1 MASRQ
6 IRTAV
11 NYGLL
16 LLVPALALAAAGAHA
31 ASCGDAQPDS
41 LQISWTTPCQDGSWD
56 HAREGGC
63 RLWAW
68 RPAPE
73 DTATWSGAC
82 RSGHKEGRGVV
93 QWYEHGRP
101 IDRFEGTFQ
110 GGKRE
115 GAGRYDW
122 PAGQRYQGTYK
133 ADFPNGWGTVT
144 IEGKS
149 FAGTWQR
156 GCLAYG
162 DKLIA
167 IGVLPSACSAY
178 RPMSKV
184 PSSKPGSAFRNVM
197 QPS

>member
-1 MASRQ
+1 MAKHL
-6 IRTAV
+6 ITTV
-11 NYGLL
+11 MDCGLL
-16 LLVPALALAAAGAHA
+16 MLVPALALAAAGTHA
-31 ASCGDAQPDS
+31 ASCGVAQPDS
-41 LQISWTTPCQDGSWD
+41 LQISWTSPCQDGSWD
-56 HAREGGC
+56 RDPEGGC
-63 RLWAW
+63 RLWDW

-82 RSGHKEGRGVV
+82 QSGRKEGRGVV

-110 GGKRE
+110 DGKRE
-115 GAGRYDW
+115 GAGRYEW
-122 PAGQRYQGTYK
+122 PAGQSYRGTYK
-133 ADFPNGWGTVT
+133 ADLPNGWGTVT
-144 IEGKS
+144 IDGKS
-149 FAGTWQR
+149 FTGTWHH

-167 IGVLPSACSAY
+167 IGVLPGACSAH

-184 PSSKPGSAFRNVM
+184 SGSKPASSSRNVT